1 MTLLTLRSVAILWSM
16 LIAMLKE
23 KFARDEDE
31 IRILIEQDLSRE
43 KVVEQSQY
51 ELAVLR
57 KAEN

>member
-1 MTLLTLRSVAILWSM
+1 MENEI
-16 LIAMLKE
+16 IMLKE

-43 KVVEQSQY
+43 KVVEQSQE
-51 ELAVLR
+51 ELTGLR